1 MQGKPFQPPVS
12 SAGVAGNVSP
22 VVEALRVYFDG
33 ESVDIRDSD
42 RERIREQARQFLGGP
57 GGSLVV
63 SGHANPAADPEQSVA
78 LSMDRTQAV
87 ASLLQQFGVQSHRI
101 VRVSH
106 GANALPA
113 DAADET
119 ANWANRCV
127 EIRVGGLTP
136 RKPVWSQR
144 LKKGAPPR

>member
-1 MQGKPFQPPVS
+1 MQGKPIQPPVS
-12 SAGVAGNVSP
+12 SADAAVSASP
-22 VVEALRVYFDG
+22 LAEALRVYFDG

-42 RERIREQARQFLGGP
+42 RDRIREHARQFLGGP

-63 SGHANPAADPEQSVA
+63 SGHANPEADPERSVA
-78 LSMDRTQAV
+78 LSMDRTDAV

-113 DAADET
+113 DAADEKT
-119 ANWANRCV
+119 NWANRCV
-127 EIRVGGLTP
+127 EIRLGGLTP

>member
-1 MQGKPFQPPVS
+1 MQGKPTSVEDARS
-12 SAGVAGNVSP
+12 SPSGVAD
-22 VVEALRVYFDG
+22 ALRVYFDG
-33 ESVDIRDSD
+33 ESVDIREAD
-42 RERIREQARQFLGGP
+42 RERIREQARNFLGGP
-57 GGSLVV
+57 GGTLVV
-63 SGHANPAADPEQSVA
+63 SGHANPAADPERSVA
-78 LSMDRTQAV
+78 ISMDRTHAV

-106 GANALPA
+106 GANAPMA
-113 DAADET
+113 DVADES

-144 LKKGAPPR
+144 LKKGAPAR